1 MLQAAQDVV
10 SRYPTRASLTV
21 TENLPYSEYVRA
33 MEGYDILLDQ
43 LYSYTPGM
51 NGLIG
56 MSKGLICVG
65 GGEPEL
71 YELEEESELRPII
84 NVWPTYESVFQALEQ
99 LVLHPEQIPLLKKQS
114 VEYIMRHHHYKKVAM
129 RYEAL
134 YESLF

>member
-1 MLQAAQDVV
+1 
-10 SRYPTRASLTV
+10 
-21 TENLPYSEYVRA
+21 
-33 MEGYDILLDQ
+33 
-43 LYSYTPGM
+43 
-51 NGLIG
+51 